1 MAKQVNYAVY
11 QQKLALLKE
20 KTQKLLLST
29 GNTVLASQL
38 DAELDNAKDRKK
50 LQLAFVGQYSSG
62 KSTII
67 SALTG
72 DKSIKIDAN
81 VATDKV
87 SKYNWH
93 DITLLDTP
101 GILAGKVEKHDQDTK
116 DALKESDLVFY
127 VLTSQLFDDVVF
139 DNFINLESFFTR

>member
-72 DKSIKIDAN
+72 DKSI
-81 VATDKV
+81 
-87 SKYNWH
+87 
-93 DITLLDTP
+93 
-101 GILAGKVEKHDQDTK
+101 
-116 DALKESDLVFY
+116 
-127 VLTSQLFDDVVF
+127 
-139 DNFINLESFFTR
+139 